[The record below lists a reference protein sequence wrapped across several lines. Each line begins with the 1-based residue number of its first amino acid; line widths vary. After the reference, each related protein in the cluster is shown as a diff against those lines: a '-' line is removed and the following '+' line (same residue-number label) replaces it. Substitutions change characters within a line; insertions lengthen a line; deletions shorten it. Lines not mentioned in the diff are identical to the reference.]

1 MEGMKD
7 VLQIHW
13 EDAEHRV
20 PARIGAKQCGRRG
33 SRGDQNELA
42 RDMNVNA

>member
-1 MEGMKD
+1 MEGMKG

-20 PARIGAKQCGRRG
+20 PARIGAKRLWEAGF
-33 SRGDQNELA
+33 A
-42 RDMNVNA
+42 RPPERVTRAT